1 MNKKKLVV
9 QDKIETVN
17 KWLPI
22 KLTKDQILERA
33 SKAANL
39 VAQRADL
46 ESEKSAKNRDYSEKF
61 KEIRGEM
68 SKLSKSVASG
78 EEYQNVKCEVR
89 RSYLEK
95 RVITIRKDTFEIVDD
110 RKMYE
115 NEMQGDLPFPAD
127 VTPEDLDAIAK
138 QPAEDKIFEEIPL

>member
-1 MNKKKLVV
+1 MNKKKVVV

-17 KWLPI
+17 KWLPV

-46 ESEKSAKNRDYSEKF
+46 ESEKSAKNREYSEKF
-61 KEIRGEM
+61 KEIDGEM
-68 SKLSKSVASG
+68 SKLSKAVAAG
-78 EEYQNVKCEVR
+78 EESQNVVCEVR

-95 RVITIRKDTFEIVDD
+95 RVITIRKDTYEIVDD

-127 VTPEDLDAIAK
+127 ALDHLDENGTEDSEVK
-138 QPAEDKIFEEIPL
+138 EVETGPL

>member
-1 MNKKKLVV
+1 MV

-17 KWLPI
+17 KWLPV

-46 ESEKSAKNRDYSEKF
+46 ESEKSAKNREYSEKF
-61 KEIRGEM
+61 KEIDGEM
-68 SKLSKSVASG
+68 SKLSKAVAAG
-78 EEYQNVKCEVR
+78 EESQNVVCEVR

-95 RVITIRKDTFEIVDD
+95 RVITIRKDTYEIVDD

-127 VTPEDLDAIAK
+127 ALDHLDENGTEDSEVK
-138 QPAEDKIFEEIPL
+138 EVETGPL